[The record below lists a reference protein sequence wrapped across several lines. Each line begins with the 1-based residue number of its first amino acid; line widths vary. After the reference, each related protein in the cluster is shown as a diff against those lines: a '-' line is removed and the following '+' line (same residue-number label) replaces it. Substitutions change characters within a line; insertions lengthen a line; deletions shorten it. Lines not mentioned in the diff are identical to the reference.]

1 MEKDYGN
8 EQIVITTLG
17 KINNLLKGRNKIDI
31 SELRCFILDE
41 ADDFFMDEKRQQ
53 ELETFHAAAQ
63 KTGKHVQYILFSA
76 TYDPH
81 ISDKISE
88 LVKEANQI

>member
-1 MEKDYGN
+1 LEKEYAN

-41 ADDFFMDEKRQQ
+41 ADDFFMDEKR
-53 ELETFHAAAQ
+53 
-63 KTGKHVQYILFSA
+63 
-76 TYDPH
+76 
-81 ISDKISE
+81 
-88 LVKEANQI
+88 